1 LNKIKED
8 KMKLNKTLAL
18 LLVLAMVIATFAGCG
33 GATSDSDTPLVI
45 AQTDFSEKFSPFF
58 AEAVPD
64 QDLVDQT
71 QIYLVNND
79 RDGEWIM
86 NGIEGEVKEYNGTEY
101 TYYAPCNI
109 EVVENSDNTMDI
121 TFKLR
126 EDLVF
131 SDGEPINADDIIF
144 SLYVYCDPTYDGYAS
159 VYSLPIE
166 GMEAYRSN
174 MAPFYQALMT
184 AGENNTDFT
193 YWTEEEQTEFFTN
206 VLPTA
211 GEAFAQEI
219 VDYCIEEGYGETVA
233 EAAEAWAFGGLA
245 EDATALDFFNLMV
258 ETYEGDL
265 LSLSSTE
272 SAGSS
277 LMDLMGEEWCKG
289 VQTGTSAP
297 NISGITRVDDY
308 TVKIH
313 TTTIDATMLAS
324 LGVAISPLH
333 YYGDEESY
341 DYANNNFGFPKG
353 DLSIVKDKTNAPL
366 GAGPYKFIKYENK
379 IVYLEANENFYLG
392 APKTKNIQYKTS
404 TDSDMVPGV
413 VQGTVD
419 IADPSASRT
428 TLEQIASNNSNN
440 EIVGD
445 KLTVQL
451 IPTLGYGYIG
461 VNSKNVCVGN
471 NPSSE
476 ASKNL
481 RKGLA
486 TILAVYRD
494 VAIDSYY
501 GDAADVINYP
511 ISNSSWAA
519 PKKSDADYKVAF
531 STDVNGNPIYTEGM
545 SDDQKYEAALQAA
558 LGYFEAAGYTVK
570 DGKITA
576 APAGAKTEYMIYVG
590 GDGEGNHPSYGI
602 LMSAAEA
609 LNSIGMTLTVNDV
622 ADANIMWDALKAE
635 NAELWCAAWSATIDP
650 DMFQIYHSKGGTAH
664 YYAIYSD
671 YLDQLVMDGRS
682 NTSIDYRKAVY
693 KEALDFIVDY
703 AVEIPVYQRNDLFL
717 FSTERVNT
725 DTLVQDPT
733 TFYTFKKE
741 IYNIEMK

>member
-1 LNKIKED
+1 
-8 KMKLNKTLAL
+8 MKLNKTLAL

-211 GEAFAQEI
+211 GETFAQEI

-308 TVKIH
+308 TVNVH
-313 TTTIDATMLAS
+313 TTTIDATMLS
-324 LGVAISPLH
+324 SMGVAISPLH

-428 TLEQIASNNSNN
+428 TLEQIASNNSNG

-545 SDDQKYEAALQAA
+545 SEDQKYEAALQAA

-570 DGKITA
+570 DGKVTA

-609 LNSIGMTLTVNDV
+609 LKSIGMTLTVNDV

>member
-1 LNKIKED
+1 
-8 KMKLNKTLAL
+8 MKLNKTLAL

-428 TLEQIASNNSNN
+428 TLEQIASNNSNG

-545 SDDQKYEAALQAA
+545 SEDQKYEAALQAA

>member
-1 LNKIKED
+1 
-8 KMKLNKTLAL
+8 MKLNKTLAL

-211 GEAFAQEI
+211 GETFAQEI

-258 ETYEGDL
+258 EKYEGDL

-308 TVKIH
+308 TVNVH
-313 TTTIDATMLAS
+313 TTTIDATMLS
-324 LGVAISPLH
+324 SMGVAISPLH

-545 SDDQKYEAALQAA
+545 SEDQKYEAALQAA

-609 LNSIGMTLTVNDV
+609 LKSIGMTLTVNDV

>member
-1 LNKIKED
+1 
-8 KMKLNKTLAL
+8 MKLNKTLAL
-18 LLVLAMVIATFAGCG
+18 VLVLAMVMATFAGCG
-33 GATSDSDTPLVI
+33 GATTDTDTPLVI

-64 QDLVDQT
+64 QELVDQT

-79 RDGEWIM
+79 RDGEWIY

-101 TYYAPCNI
+101 TYYAPCDI
-109 EVVENSDNTMDI
+109 TVTENADNTMDL

-131 SDGEPINADDIIF
+131 SDGEPVTADDIIF
-144 SLYVYCDPTYDGYAS
+144 SLYVNSDPTYDGYAS

-174 MAPFYQALMT
+174 MAPFYKALME
-184 AGENNTDFT
+184 AGEGNTDFT
-193 YWTEEEQTEFFTN
+193 YWTEAEQTEFFTN

-211 GEAFAQEI
+211 GETFAQEI
-219 VDYCIEEGYGETVA
+219 VDYCIAEGYGTTVA

-245 EDATALDFFNLMV
+245 ADATAADFFDLMV

-289 VQTGTSAP
+289 IATGTSAE
-297 NISGITRVDDY
+297 NISGITKVDDY
-308 TVKIH
+308 TVNVH
-313 TTTIDATMLAS
+313 TTTIDATLMPSLAI
-324 LGVAISPLH
+324 AIAPMH
-333 YYGDEESY
+333 YYGDAASY
-341 DYANNNFGFPKG
+341 DYDNNNFGFTKG
-353 DLSIVKDKTNAPL
+353 DLSGVKSKTNAPL

-392 APKTKNIQYKTS
+392 APKIKNLQYKTS

-419 IADPSASRT
+419 IAEPSASRT

-461 VNSKNVCVGN
+461 VNSKNVCVAN
-471 NPSSE
+471 DPASE

-486 TILAVYRD
+486 TVLSVYRD

-501 GDAADVINYP
+501 GDAAEVINYP

-519 PKKSDADYKVAF
+519 PKKSDADYKLAF
-531 STDVNGNPIYTEGM
+531 STDVNGNPIYSEGM
-545 SDDQKYEAALQAA
+545 SEEEKYDAALNAA
-558 LGYFEAAGYTVK
+558 LGFFEAAGYTVA
-570 DGKITA
+570 DGKVTA
-576 APAGAKTEYMIYVG
+576 APSGAKMEYMIYVG

-609 LNSIGMTLTVNDV
+609 LKSIGMTLTVNDV

-635 NAELWCAAWSATIDP
+635 DAELWCAAWSATIDP
-650 DMFQIYHSKGGTAH
+650 DMFQIYHSEGGTAY

-682 NTSIDYRKAVY
+682 NTSTDYRKAVY
-693 KEALDFIVDY
+693 KEALDFIVDF

-717 FSTERVNT
+717 FSSERVNT
-725 DTLVQDPT
+725 GTLVQDPT

-741 IYNIEMK
+741 LYNVEMN

>member
-1 LNKIKED
+1 
-8 KMKLNKTLAL
+8 MKLNKTLAL

-211 GEAFAQEI
+211 GETFAQEI

-258 ETYEGDL
+258 ERYEGDL

-308 TVKIH
+308 TVNVH
-313 TTTIDATMLAS
+313 TTTIDATMLS
-324 LGVAISPLH
+324 SMGVAISPLH

-545 SDDQKYEAALQAA
+545 SEDQKYEAALQAA

-609 LNSIGMTLTVNDV
+609 LKSIGMTLTVNDV

>member
-1 LNKIKED
+1 
-8 KMKLNKTLAL
+8 MKLNKTLAL

-428 TLEQIASNNSNN
+428 TLEQIASNNSNG

>member
-1 LNKIKED
+1 
-8 KMKLNKTLAL
+8 MKLNKTLAL

>member
-1 LNKIKED
+1 
-8 KMKLNKTLAL
+8 MKLNKTLAL

-333 YYGDEESY
+333 YYGDGESY

-545 SDDQKYEAALQAA
+545 SEDQKYEAALQAA

-650 DMFQIYHSKGGTAH
+650 DMFQIYHSQGGTAH